1 MSFVAALPAQQILL
15 KGVTYLV
22 IRTSDLATGLELA
35 KLWRTIVSGDTAH
48 GLELAG
54 KIMQLLD
61 KAHGVEVSLVYVPKY
76 SRDIGHGIDFSR
88 IKTVST
94 HIVGETTLTVAG
106 RSIIYVLGVPLVYVS
121 NGCVIEPED
130 HNLQVDAVLKIRK
143 MLEEMGLL

>member
-1 MSFVAALPAQQILL
+1 MSFVSALPAQQILFKSVL
-15 KGVTYLV
+15 QFI

-35 KLWRTIVSGDTAH
+35 KLWRTIVSGDTAS
-48 GLELAG
+48 GLELAN

-61 KAHGVEVSLVYVPKY
+61 KAHGVEVSLVYIPKY
-76 SRDIGHGIDFSR
+76 SSDLGHGIDISR

-106 RSIIYVLGVPLVYVS
+106 RTIIYVLGVPLVYVS
-121 NGCVIEPED
+121 DGCVIEPED
-130 HNLQVDAVLKIRK
+130 HNLQVDACLKIRK